1 MTQHPPR
8 TTSLPRSRDP
18 VQPLDTV
25 IALATGNDISRPSS
39 VAQKQL
45 ETVKPGPDV
54 LTDRATAAF
63 IRRTLCAQHAL
74 TGTGDR
80 GRSTPRPVDEL
91 LPPLTSS
98 NEIDL
103 QLYAI
108 LAVIL
113 KEFVYAWYA
122 KITPDH
128 VFVDE
133 VIQIIAHCTR
143 ALEQRI
149 RKADLEAI
157 LLDELPQLVDAH
169 IKGNYYLFLRLFYT
183 SCY

>member
-1 MTQHPPR
+1 MT
-8 TTSLPRSRDP
+8 D
-18 VQPLDTV
+18 
-25 IALATGNDISRPSS
+25 
-39 VAQKQL
+39 K
-45 ETVKPGPDV
+45 
-54 LTDRATAAF
+54 ATAAF

-74 TGTGDR
+74 SGTGEK

-113 KEFVYAWYA
+113 KEFVYAWYS

-128 VFVDE
+128 NFVDE
-133 VIQIIAHCTR
+133 VLQIIAHCTR

-149 RKADLEAI
+149 RKADLKSI
-157 LLDELPQLVDAH
+157 LLDEIPQLVDGH
-169 IKGNYYLFLRLFYT
+169 IKGVPCHLHFVSNARPHN
-183 SCY
+183 

>member
-1 MTQHPPR
+1 ML
-8 TTSLPRSRDP
+8 SD
-18 VQPLDTV
+18 
-25 IALATGNDISRPSS
+25 
-39 VAQKQL
+39 K
-45 ETVKPGPDV
+45 
-54 LTDRATAAF
+54 ATAAF
-63 IRRTLCAQHAL
+63 IRKTLCAQHAL
-74 TGTGDR
+74 TATGAA
-80 GRSTPRPVDEL
+80 GRNTPRPVNEL

-108 LAVIL
+108 LAVII
-113 KEFVYAWYA
+113 KEFVNAWYS

-149 RKADLEAI
+149 RKADLESI
-157 LLDELPQLVDAH
+157 LLDELPRLVDAH
-169 IKGNYYLFLRLFYT
+169 VKCKYPVSTCICGLRFCIIFGY
-183 SCY
+183 